1 MNVSGGMTAG
11 AGHIAGVGKNRSALV
26 HSMRPHR
33 RLSAWAIICTVL
45 SVLVL
50 ALTACSETSE
60 PQAPAGS
67 DVQVFAAASMKP
79 VAEELG
85 EAFRREHDG
94 VELVFNFG
102 GSSDLVRQIDQ
113 GAPADLLISADN
125 KNMDKALAG
134 QDFQDSEATVIATN
148 RLVLALPAG
157 NPAPIESLED
167 LPGKRVAICAPEVPC
182 GTIAHQVLGE
192 QKIDLDNPSEEAN
205 VADVS
210 TKVSTGAVDAGFV
223 YSTDVRAMA
232 DSGVTS
238 VNIDGVQ
245 PNEYPEALTS
255 QGHENPSAVAF
266 AEWLRGENAQKIL
279 AEHGFGPAN

>member
-1 MNVSGGMTAG
+1 MNVSGGMTAE
-11 AGHIAGVGKNRSALV
+11 AGHIAGVGKNRSAFV
-26 HSMRPHR
+26 RGMRPRR
-33 RLSAWAIICTVL
+33 RLSSWAIICTVL

-67 DVQVFAAASMKP
+67 DVQVFASASMKP

-157 NPAPIESLED
+157 NPAHIESLED

-182 GTIAHQVLGE
+182 GTIAHQVLRE

-223 YSTDVRAMA
+223 YSTDARAMA
-232 DSGVTS
+232 GNGVTS

-245 PNEYPEALTS
+245 PNQYPEALTS
-255 QGHENPSAVAF
+255 QGQENPSAVAF
-266 AEWLRGENAQKIL
+266 AEWLRGEKAQKIL